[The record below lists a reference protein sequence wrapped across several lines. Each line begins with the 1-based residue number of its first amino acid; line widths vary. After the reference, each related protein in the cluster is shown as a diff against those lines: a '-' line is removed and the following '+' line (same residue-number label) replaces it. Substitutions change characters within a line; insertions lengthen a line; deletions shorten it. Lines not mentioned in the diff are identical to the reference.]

1 MSPFDLAG
9 LRAKID
15 SMNKQ
20 SEQSD
25 FWDDPEKA
33 QSLLKKKKA
42 LESTVNE
49 YDRLCSGFKDI
60 SEMIEIAEELED
72 EDEAMTVVESFDEL
86 CKDAETFRLKLLLDG
101 KYDSNSAILSI
112 HAGTGGV
119 DAMDWAQMLMRMYT
133 RWADKHGY
141 TVKVVD
147 LQDDAEAGIKSCT
160 MIIDGENAYGYLRRE
175 HGVHRLVRI
184 SPFNAAGKRQTSFSS
199 VEVMPEMD
207 EDFNIEINPQ
217 DLRIDTY
224 RSTGAGG
231 QHVNTTDSAI
241 RITHLPTNIVVT
253 CQNERSQHQ
262 NREVAMRILASK
274 LAELA
279 ESEHKENLAEL
290 KGDFSQI
297 TWGSQ
302 IRSYVFQPYTM
313 VKDHR
318 TGAEVGNVASV
329 MDGDID
335 YFINE
340 ELKARI

>member
-1 MSPFDLAG
+1 
-9 LRAKID
+9 
-15 SMNKQ
+15 MNKQ

-33 QSLLKKKKA
+33 QGLLKKKKA

-207 EDFNIEINPQ
+207 EDFNMEINPQ

-279 ESEHKENLAEL
+279 EREHKENLAEL